1 MAAAYD
7 NFFLT
12 PTTVM
17 DIPKRCF
24 YFAKICETERLKSM
38 RFESASPCGIA
49 LLCLQGMSN
58 F

>member
-1 MAAAYD
+1 MAAAYGISP
-7 NFFLT
+7 LP

-24 YFAKICETERLKSM
+24 YFAKICETKQLKFTM
-38 RFESASPCGIA
+38 FESPSPYEI
-49 LLCLQGMSN
+49 LFLCLQGMSN